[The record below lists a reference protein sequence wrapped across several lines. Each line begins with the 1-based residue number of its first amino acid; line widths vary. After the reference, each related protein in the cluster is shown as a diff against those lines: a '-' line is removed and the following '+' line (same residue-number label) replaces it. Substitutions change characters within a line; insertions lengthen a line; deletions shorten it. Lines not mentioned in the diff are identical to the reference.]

1 MADEKKG
8 ITVKIDADLHAEIK
22 QFIEQ
27 NGMTMADFVSQ
38 ALYNELH
45 PKIQPQEVKNMGPT
59 RTMAFQMPE
68 DMFQRLKDYLRRHN
82 ITQKEFVLGLVEAE
96 IKRDEE
102 LINAQNAA
110 KLDEAAEE
118 EEPDYEESEG
128 EDEDLDDEE
137 SEDED
142 EELDDEESEDEDEK
156 LDNEE
161 SEDEAEELDNEDAKD
176 EDEELGNEES
186 EGEDK
191 DLDNEESEDED
202 EELDDE
208 ESEDEDE
215 ELDDEESED
224 EDEELDDE
232 ESEDEDLSEEQDED
246 FSMAM

>member
-1 MADEKKG
+1 MAEEKKG
-8 ITVKIDADLHAEIK
+8 ITVKIDASLHAEIR

-68 DMFQRLKDYLRRHN
+68 DMFQRLKDYLHRHG

-110 KLDEAAEE
+110 KLDETAENISDE
-118 EEPDYEESEG
+118 KAEIIGEELEDIEEPDEDEPENEDFDEDMDNIEEPD

-137 SEDED
+137 T
-142 EELDDEESEDEDEK
+142 
-156 LDNEE
+156 
-161 SEDEAEELDNEDAKD
+161 
-176 EDEELGNEES
+176 
-186 EGEDK
+186 
-191 DLDNEESEDED
+191 EDED

-215 ELDDEESED
+215 EIDDEESEG
-224 EDEELDDE
+224 EDEELG
-232 ESEDEDLSEEQDED
+232 EEQDED

>member
-8 ITVKIDADLHAEIK
+8 ITVKIDAGLHAEIR
-22 QFIEQ
+22 QYIEQ
-27 NGMTMADFVSQ
+27 NGMTMAEFVSQ

-45 PKIQPQEVKNMGPT
+45 PKIQPQEVKYMGPT

-68 DMFQRLKDYLRRHN
+68 DMFQRLKDYLHRHN

-96 IKRDEE
+96 LKRDQE
-102 LINAQNAA
+102 LR
-110 KLDEAAEE
+110 AETVNE
-118 EEPDYEESEG
+118 LNKARDG
-128 EDEDLDDEE
+128 EDEEETE
-137 SEDED
+137 SEDFD
-142 EELDDEESEDEDEK
+142 EELDD
-156 LDNEE
+156 
-161 SEDEAEELDNEDAKD
+161 
-176 EDEELGNEES
+176 
-186 EGEDK
+186 
-191 DLDNEESEDED
+191 EESEDED

-232 ESEDEDLSEEQDED
+232 ESEDEDEEQSESEPVSDEA

>member
-1 MADEKKG
+1 MAEEKKG
-8 ITVKIDADLHAEIK
+8 ITVKIDASLHAEIR

-68 DMFQRLKDYLRRHN
+68 DMFQRLKNYLHRHG

-96 IKRDEE
+96 IRRDEE

-110 KLDEAAEE
+110 KLDETAEDISNDE
-118 EEPDYEESEG
+118 TEDEAEDFDNEESED
-128 EDEDLDDEE
+128 EDEELDNEE
-137 SEDED
+137 FEDED
-142 EELDDEESEDEDEK
+142 EELDDEESE
-156 LDNEE
+156 N
-161 SEDEAEELDNEDAKD
+161 
-176 EDEELGNEES
+176 EDEELDDEEFDDDES
-186 EGEDK
+186 EG
-191 DLDNEESEDED
+191 ED

-208 ESEDEDE
+208 ESEGEDE
-215 ELDDEESED
+215 ELSDDESEVED
-224 EDEELDDE
+224 EA
-232 ESEDEDLSEEQDED
+232 

>member
-1 MADEKKG
+1 MAEEKKG
-8 ITVKIDADLHAEIK
+8 ITVKIDADLHAEIR

-27 NGMTMADFVSQ
+27 NGMTMAEFVSQ

-45 PKIQPQEVKNMGPT
+45 PKIQPQEVKNAMPT

-68 DMFQRLKDYLRRHN
+68 DMFQRLKNYLHRHG

-96 IKRDEE
+96 IRRDEE

-110 KLDEAAEE
+110 KLDETTEDISDEETEDEAE
-118 EEPDYEESEG
+118 DFDNDESED
-128 EDEDLDDEE
+128 EDEDLDNDE

-142 EELDDEESEDEDEK
+142 EE
-156 LDNEE
+156 
-161 SEDEAEELDNEDAKD
+161 
-176 EDEELGNEES
+176 
-186 EGEDK
+186 
-191 DLDNEESEDED
+191 LDNEESEDED

-215 ELDDEESED
+215 ELDN
-224 EDEELDDE
+224 E

>member
-1 MADEKKG
+1 MAEEKKG
-8 ITVKIDADLHAEIK
+8 ITVKIDAALHAEIR

-68 DMFQRLKDYLRRHN
+68 DMFQRLKDYLHRHG

-96 IKRDEE
+96 IRRDEE

-110 KLDEAAEE
+110 KLDETAENISDE
-118 EEPDYEESEG
+118 KAEIIGEGLEDIEEPDEDET
-128 EDEDLDDEE
+128 EDEDFDEDMDDIEE
-137 SEDED
+137 PDED
-142 EELDDEESEDEDEK
+142 EELDDEESEDEDDE

-161 SEDEAEELDNEDAKD
+161 SEDESEELD
-176 EDEELGNEES
+176 NEES
-186 EGEDK
+186 EGE
-191 DLDNEESEDED
+191 E
-202 EELDDE
+202 
-208 ESEDEDE
+208 
-215 ELDDEESED
+215 
-224 EDEELDDE
+224 
-232 ESEDEDLSEEQDED
+232 EDLSEEQDED